1 MVEKRN
7 QETGRAGEELAA
19 GYLSGRGYEIVETN
33 FRARGGEIDIIAR
46 EGETVVFVEVKTRSE
61 REEISPR
68 FSITAR
74 KRSRIVKV
82 AQQYLKKTGC
92 PIYATPARFDVVT
105 VDLGAGEVDHLPGAF
120 RA

>member
-1 MVEKRN
+1 GRTGEDMAAAFLKKR
-7 QETGRAGEELAA
+7 GLKIIAR
-19 GYLSGRGYEIVETN
+19 N
-33 FRARGGEIDIIAR
+33 FRAGHAEIDVVALDGRQI
-46 EGETVVFVEVKTRSE
+46 VFVEVKTRSR

-92 PIYATPARFDVVT
+92 PVYTTPVRFDVVT
-105 VDLGAGEVDHLPGAF
+105 VELGAGEVDHLPGAF